1 MEDGRWKIK
10 NNENAEGG
18 GRRVMKKQ
26 FRKIRDVVEEFDRDR
41 NISYKERKRW
51 EHILEKTV

>member
-18 GRRVMKKQ
+18 GRRVIKQQ
-26 FRKIRDVVEEFDRDR
+26 FRKIRDVVEE
-41 NISYKERKRW
+41 
-51 EHILEKTV
+51 

>member
-1 MEDGRWKIK
+1 MK
-10 NNENAEGG
+10 NNEIAEGG
-18 GRRVMKKQ
+18 GRRVFKKQ

-41 NISYKERKRW
+41 NISYEEIKKW

>member
-1 MEDGRWKIK
+1 MK

-18 GRRVMKKQ
+18 GRRVIKKQ

-41 NISYKERKRW
+41 NISYKEIKRW

>member
-1 MEDGRWKIK
+1 MK

-18 GRRVMKKQ
+18 GRRIIRKQ
-26 FRKIRDVVEEFDRDR
+26 FGKIKDVVEVFDRDR
-41 NISYKERKRW
+41 NIIYKEIKRW